1 MGRVWPPSRFR
12 DKFGQ
17 DMAPPLPE
25 YPPVVADE
33 RIDSLF
39 ELPPDEF
46 TPARNELAAEL
57 RAAGEREAAA
67 EVKGLRRPTVPA
79 WVVNQLARRHRAEVQ
94 ELLAVG
100 RELREAQRSAL
111 SGRGAEELAAVGA
124 RRRRLVDRLVE
135 RAASLL
141 GEAGRSSA
149 RATLDRVAE
158 TLLAASV
165 DQEAAEAVAAGR
177 LERELSPPSGFEAAL
192 DAGPAAAAS
201 TRRGS
206 GRGRARDTKAK
217 ERAERRAREAREA
230 AQEARREAR
239 RLAQE
244 AESAERAARRA
255 RQRAERAEQRAEE
268 AERKAEELLSR
279 R

>member
-1 MGRVWPPSRFR
+1 
-12 DKFGQ
+12 
-17 DMAPPLPE
+17 
-25 YPPVVADE
+25 
-33 RIDSLF
+33 
-39 ELPPDEF
+39 
-46 TPARNELAAEL
+46 
-57 RAAGEREAAA
+57 
-67 EVKGLRRPTVPA
+67 
-79 WVVNQLARRHRAEVQ
+79 
-94 ELLAVG
+94 
-100 RELREAQRSAL
+100 
-111 SGRGAEELAAVGA
+111 
-124 RRRRLVDRLVE
+124 
-135 RAASLL
+135 L

-165 DQEAAEAVAAGR
+165 DQEAAEGVAAGR

-206 GRGRARDTKAK
+206 DRGRARDTKAK